1 MLEVSWFGRCKR
13 RGKTGRR
20 KTRVQTAASG
30 KITAQGGKST
40 SRLAGYLLGSSS
52 SVRPKRL
59 R

>member
-30 KITAQGGKST
+30 KITAQGGEKHEQ
-40 SRLAGYLLGSSS
+40 AGRVSAGLLF
-52 SVRPKRL
+52 
-59 R
+59 